1 MVSKFLFFSKRP
13 FKLDFLHALKQQG
26 PKGLQNV
33 IKPTSHW
40 ISPSIHTAV
49 LFLWPVGKFNTVS
62 LLWSILIYSLK
73 CITLELVLLV
83 DMSMWHGNEPR
94 PQLRQGDRTR
104 QETAHISPCKW
115 CFHATFI
122 WIQALSHKI
131 TPCLLFGWAGTN
143 LLCLHSILL
152 LNSCTARA
160 GPAGSNTPHLRAHGC
175 EWWEREYSKSLSSQ
189 NSLHEWCCDDEAH
202 EKRHMSFASV
212 CFDSHP
218 LSFQRLPLPL
228 LTCTVPIKSLET
240 PRLTRHLFIQNLYT
254 VSHFGSN
261 YIQREFY
268 KTVNSLNICQ
278 LKPYSATSH

>member
-1 MVSKFLFFSKRP
+1 MYCSKSLLFVPQKNRKLVWNFYFSFLCKWP
-13 FKLDFLHALKQQG
+13 FKLDFLHAVKQQG

-83 DMSMWHGNEPR
+83 DMSMRHGNEPR

-131 TPCLLFGWAGTN
+131 TPCLLFSWAGTN

-175 EWWEREYSKSLSSQ
+175 EWWERVQQVTKQSEQLAWEMLWWWSTWEETHEFCFSMFWFPSLVIS
-189 NSLHEWCCDDEAH
+189 NA
-202 EKRHMSFASV
+202 
-212 CFDSHP
+212 
-218 LSFQRLPLPL
+218 
-228 LTCTVPIKSLET
+228 PIT
-240 PRLTRHLFIQNLYT
+240 PADMHRTNQK
-254 VSHFGSN
+254 FGD
-261 YIQREFY
+261 
-268 KTVNSLNICQ
+268 T
-278 LKPYSATSH
+278 